1 LQITFQRMEIIVLL
15 VTLALCG
22 ATWGLFRL
30 CDRLRGQ

>member
-1 LQITFQRMEIIVLL
+1 MEILVLL

-30 CDRLRGQ
+30 CDRLRQQS

>member
-1 LQITFQRMEIIVLL
+1 MEILVLL

-30 CDRLRGQ
+30 CDRLRGQS

>member
-1 LQITFQRMEIIVLL
+1 MEILVLL

-30 CDRLRGQ
+30 CDRLRNQS

>member
-1 LQITFQRMEIIVLL
+1 MEILVLL

-30 CDRLRGQ
+30 CGRLRRQS